1 MNKLDDAWSV
11 LQRLSKREQTVAAN
25 AIFDFVAGASGLG
38 LSEVQTAQV
47 RSRLREK
54 NAKLMSPATVRARLK
69 KLGR

>member
-25 AIFDFVAGASGLG
+25 AIFDFAAGASGLG
-38 LSEVQTAQV
+38 LSDEQAAQV

-54 NAKLMSPATVRARLK
+54 NAKTVSPATVRARLK
-69 KLGR
+69 KLDR